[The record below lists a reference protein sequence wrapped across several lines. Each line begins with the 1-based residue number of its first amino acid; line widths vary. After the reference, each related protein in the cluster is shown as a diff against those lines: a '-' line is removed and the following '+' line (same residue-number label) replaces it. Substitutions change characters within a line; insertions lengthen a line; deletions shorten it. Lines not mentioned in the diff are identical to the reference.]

1 MAKIIQFP
9 SAVSYTALRVRRG
22 SQHDVSVRVL
32 DSKRPKEARWH
43 LQFAIQRSASFRALR
58 GFTDLAA
65 RRQQW
70 HDFAVNRT
78 QLLRRFLIDV
88 ETLVAAGRVAIVVD
102 GTRVRIASGKV
113 A

>member
-9 SAVSYTALRVRRG
+9 SAVSYTALRVRGGAR
-22 SQHDVSVRVL
+22 HDVLVRVL
-32 DSKRPKEARWH
+32 DSRRPKEARWH
-43 LQFAIQRSASFRALR
+43 LQFAIQRAASFRALR

-65 RRQQW
+65 RRQLW
-70 HDFAVNRT
+70 HAFTINRT

-88 ETLVAAGRVAIVVD
+88 EALVAASRIAIVVD